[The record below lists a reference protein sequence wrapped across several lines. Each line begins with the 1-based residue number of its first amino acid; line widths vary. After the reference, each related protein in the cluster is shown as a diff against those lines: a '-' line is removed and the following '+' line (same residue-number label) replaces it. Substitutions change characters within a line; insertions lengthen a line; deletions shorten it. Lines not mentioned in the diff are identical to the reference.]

1 MAEGNI
7 ETRVEKRLRPI
18 IEDLNY
24 DLYDVQFVKE
34 GKDYYLRIIIDK
46 DGTIRFKEPEVFF
59 NKGESELKIQFKKYE
74 EDIKELNIKKE
85 KLLNQINILNQN
97 QNNIEKI
104 EKSIQ
109 EEIEGGSLEEFI
121 RKFVDE
127 VIVSKINNDRY
138 NVKLD
143 IYLNLLGDE
152 KPKSKG
158 ASHIDGA
165 TDEDILYLENQFCET
180 IEVKRSI
187 DTPNKFTYNV
197 YVESL

>member
-1 MAEGNI
+1 M
-7 ETRVEKRLRPI
+7 
-18 IEDLNY
+18 
-24 DLYDVQFVKE
+24 
-34 GKDYYLRIIIDK
+34 
-46 DGTIRFKEPEVFF
+46 
-59 NKGESELKIQFKKYE
+59 
-74 EDIKELNIKKE
+74 
-85 KLLNQINILNQN
+85 NQN

-104 EKSIQ
+104 GKSIQ

-127 VIVSKINNDRY
+127 VIVSKIDYDRY

-158 ASHIDGA
+158 ARHIDGA

-180 IEVKRSI
+180 VEVKRNI

>member
-1 MAEGNI
+1 MDTI
-7 ETRVEKRLRPI
+7 IPEK
-18 IEDLNY
+18 
-24 DLYDVQFVKE
+24 K
-34 GKDYYLRIIIDK
+34 RIIDNMLKIYNSIDK
-46 DGTIRFKEPEVFF
+46 SNEYDIELNELENQLKEVEDKKTLALDLVFS
-59 NKGESELKIQFKKYE
+59 GEIKKEELKVQFKKYE
-74 EDIKELNIKKE
+74 ADIEELNIKKG
-85 KLLNQINILNQN
+85 KLLNQINILNEN

-104 EKSIQ
+104 GKSIQ

-127 VIVSKINNDRY
+127 VIVSKIDNDRY

-152 KPKSKG
+152 KPKIKG
-158 ASHIDGA
+158 ARHIDGA

-187 DTPNKFTYNV
+187 DTPNKFTYDV